1 MTPHTRRLRRPAKE
15 LRQKL
20 KNVEEVGGTEKGP
33 GQTCAP
39 RIPQRRGGHGS
50 DRARQRRLFKG
61 VSSFPVQLFN
71 HALLCTVV

>member
-1 MTPHTRRLRRPAKE
+1 MTPHTKRLRRPAKE
-15 LRQKL
+15 LRRKL
-20 KNVEEVGGTEKGP
+20 NNVEEVGGTEKGP

-39 RIPQRRGGHGS
+39 RIPQRRGGHGA
-50 DRARQRRLFKG
+50 DRARQGRLL